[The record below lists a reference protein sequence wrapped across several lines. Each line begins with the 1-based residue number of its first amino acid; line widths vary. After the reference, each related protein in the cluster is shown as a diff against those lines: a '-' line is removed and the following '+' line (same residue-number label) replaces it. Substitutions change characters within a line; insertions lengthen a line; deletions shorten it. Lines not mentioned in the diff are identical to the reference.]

1 MVVATLVATGIPIVA
16 SAIVQNLAT
25 PRQRFPKVQPGDI
38 LRLALDIQAIA
49 AQGNTPVVSI
59 DPFTGNTVLSTA
71 NQAGSLFDL
80 LGERFAREALRGTE
94 EEGAAVF
101 AAREALIESRRQFP
115 VFPEPITEQPTPR
128 DVITQA
134 LATTTAKVVAPG
146 VVERKTSSLATSRRL
161 GGPCA
166 AANTG
171 FSRLN
176 CARGGFA

>member
-1 MVVATLVATGIPIVA
+1 VVVGAIVTTGIPIVLGSIA
-16 SAIVQNLAT
+16 QNLLT
-25 PRQRFPKVQPGDI
+25 PRIRSPKIAPGDI
-38 LRLALDIQAIA
+38 LRLALDIQAIE

-59 DPFTGNTVLSTA
+59 DPFTGGAVLSTA
-71 NQAGSLFDL
+71 NQASSLFDL
-80 LGERFAREALRGTE
+80 LGERFARESLRSTPE
-94 EEGAAVF
+94 ESAAIF
-101 AAREALIESRRQFP
+101 AAREELIESRRQFP
-115 VFPEPITEQPTPR
+115 VFPGPIEEQTTAR
-128 DVITQA
+128 ETVTQA

-146 VVERKTSSLATSRRL
+146 VVERKTSGLATSRRL